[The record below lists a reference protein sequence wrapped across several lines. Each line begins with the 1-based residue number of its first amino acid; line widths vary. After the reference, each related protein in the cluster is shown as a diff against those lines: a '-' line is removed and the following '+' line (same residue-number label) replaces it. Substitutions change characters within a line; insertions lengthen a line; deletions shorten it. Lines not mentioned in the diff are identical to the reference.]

1 VLIARKDSRRHP
13 RVAARW
19 LLRFL
24 EEDGEVTIAE
34 AALAA
39 SCLAALVGNSYL
51 EAAQAL
57 RDMTDKTTR
66 RRGERGVA

>member
-1 VLIARKDSRRHP
+1 
-13 RVAARW
+13 

-24 EEDGEVTIAE
+24 EENSEATIEE

-39 SCLAALVGNSYL
+39 SCFAALVGNTDL

-57 RDMTDKTTR
+57 RDMTEKGD
-66 RRGERGVA
+66 